1 MRKPILQNQ
10 NKKKGVSKF
19 TLDDT
24 PLLKKQKTKQNK
36 TKHKKKSTTYL
47 SFTQILQWWRNSGL
61 DAMTDDA
68 QQQQQ
73 EASSGALLQVSSSP
87 IGSQKNWNG
96 HWKFLATKAKPASA
110 FFFAGNRVYSQKSIL
125 KF

>member
-47 SFTQILQWWRNSGL
+47 SFTQILQ
-61 DAMTDDA
+61 
-68 QQQQQ
+68 
-73 EASSGALLQVSSSP
+73 
-87 IGSQKNWNG
+87 
-96 HWKFLATKAKPASA
+96 
-110 FFFAGNRVYSQKSIL
+110 
-125 KF
+125 